1 MPAED
6 IRDIGPYTAGVNLA
20 GAAGSAARR
29 DTLRDVGD
37 FRTRYQD
44 ALDRVNIERRKRTAG
59 AIAGGLATAATLGGA
74 ALLAPAVAA
83 VPGVGGAAG
92 TAAVPAGSF
101 LGLSAG
107 TLRSLA
113 PVLGSISGNIFGGED
128 PAVTAGGRGLSSILE
143 RRAHDERTRRID

>member
-29 DTLRDVGD
+29 DTMRDVGD

-59 AIAGGLATAATLGGA
+59 AVAGAAATALTLGA
-74 ALLAPAVAA
+74 AAGLAPAVAA

-128 PAVTAGGRGLSSILE
+128 EGVTRTGRGLSDILE

>member
-1 MPAED
+1 M
-6 IRDIGPYTAGVNLA
+6 
-20 GAAGSAARR
+20 
-29 DTLRDVGD
+29 RDVGD

-59 AIAGGLATAATLGGA
+59 AVAGAAATAATLGGA
-74 ALLAPAVAA
+74 ALLAPATAA
-83 VPGVGGAAG
+83 TAT

-107 TLRSLA
+107 TLRALA

-143 RRAHDERTRRID
+143 RRAHDERTRGID